1 MLKRIREAQSVH
13 AKHHTLVW
21 LILITTAQ
29 LLVPL
34 AVRGALPIHRL
45 QRVLEVPDIMPTSLP
60 FMCTILSILLDRVDE
75 WFHANGIRTV
85 ILLQVVDIEL
95 DSVPLANVANGE
107 EVPLTVGESVV
118 VEIQE
123 EIVLAVS
130 NAFNFPQIT
139 RLELWIEKDGFI
151 VYVLDIEWL
160 GRISQLFRFEV
171 RSYTLSFDWIPDE
184 FPYM

>member
-1 MLKRIREAQSVH
+1 
-13 AKHHTLVW
+13 
-21 LILITTAQ
+21 
-29 LLVPL
+29 
-34 AVRGALPIHRL
+34 
-45 QRVLEVPDIMPTSLP
+45 
-60 FMCTILSILLDRVDE
+60 MCTILSILLDRVDE

-139 RLELWIEKDGFI
+139 RLEL
-151 VYVLDIEWL
+151 
-160 GRISQLFRFEV
+160 
-171 RSYTLSFDWIPDE
+171 
-184 FPYM
+184 